1 MLPEQIVSLFSP
13 GGEESAMP
21 LSYLSF
27 FSNCVSDRFDSGLVW
42 IGDLVDMMI
51 QMFYE
56 VKFLFGLSS
65 SVNRSHSPFND
76 YLNV

>member
-1 MLPEQIVSLFSP
+1 
-13 GGEESAMP
+13 MP
-21 LSYLSF
+21 LNYLSF

-56 VKFLFGLSS
+56 VKIFFWFVFIGESLTLS
-65 SVNRSHSPFND
+65 F
-76 YLNV
+76 